1 MTLFAGCDEGQY
13 LDSSDSCRPCTVC
26 SREKEGIFITVR
38 NEVAKVM
45 LLHLTVILST
55 GGWGW
60 GWGSASVHAW
70 IPHLPRTRHPPPGT
84 RHPPGPDLPGPGTP
98 RDQIPLGPDPPGP
111 GTPSRTRHPP
121 RGPDPSYQA
130 PPPPREQRWLLLRT
144 VRILLECIL
153 VTSIF

>member
-1 MTLFAGCDEGQY
+1 MYSLFSRKRRYLYYRPQRSCEGY
-13 LDSSDSCRPCTVC
+13 VITPVC
-26 SREKEGIFITVR
+26 HFVHRG
-38 NEVAKVM
+38 
-45 LLHLTVILST
+45 L
-55 GGWGW
+55 GGW

-98 RDQIPLGPDPPGP
+98 RDQIPLGPDPPRP
-111 GTPSRTRHPP
+111 GTPSRTRHTPPP

-130 PPPPREQRWLLLRT
+130 PGTPPPREQRWLLLRT